1 MTLTREQDL
10 TFLRRT
16 IELGLEARA
25 AGSHPFGAMLVDDQG
40 HVLIEAGNDFAHQKG
55 PGHAE
60 NIVAREAAMLYEPDM
75 LETCTLYSA
84 FEPCAMCAG
93 ATYWANIGT
102 LVYGMTEKR
111 LAQMTGANEEN
122 LTMDLDCRTVFNA
135 GQRTTSVRGPF
146 PELENEIAKS
156 HEGFW
161 ESN

>member
-1 MTLTREQDL
+1 MTLSREQDIA
-10 TFLRRT
+10 FLRRT

-25 AGSHPFGAMLVDDQG
+25 AGNHPFGAMLVDDRG
-40 HVLIEAGNDFAHQKG
+40 NVLIEAGNDFSHQKG

-60 NIVAREAAMLYEPDM
+60 SIVAREAAVLFEPEV
-75 LETCTLYSA
+75 LATCTLYSA

-93 ATYWANIGT
+93 TTYWANIGT

-122 LTMDLDCRTVFNA
+122 LTMDLDCRTVFDA
-135 GQRTTSVRGPF
+135 GQRKTIVRGPF
-146 PELENEIAKS
+146 PELEEEIARS

-161 ESN
+161 